1 MTLVLWAR
9 PVPPTEAASVRA
21 VRSGPKGLGQS
32 LAEIARRRALLAALV
47 SREVRERYVGTS
59 LGMLW
64 LLIQPALLIAFY
76 TFIFSVVFKVRTGF
90 DAGRLSG
97 TSGHGSY
104 AMFLMGGLIPWVAF
118 SEALSRSAR
127 SIIANRSI
135 ITKVVFPV
143 ELLPISSVLAA
154 QAGFLG
160 MFSVVV
166 VIALFTGALSWTI
179 LAAIPLMLILALLSL
194 GLGYFLAVISTFFRD
209 VSNLL
214 PFALNLWLYATPIL
228 YARTALPEPLQP
240 WMTLNPVAPLV
251 EAFRWCLIGG
261 PAPSLGALA
270 YGTAFAIVS
279 FLLGFWLFRRGQV
292 LFSEVL

>member
-1 MTLVLWAR
+1 M
-9 PVPPTEAASVRA
+9 EAAAQST

-32 LAEIARRRALLAALV
+32 LVEIARRRALLAALV

-90 DAGRLSG
+90 DAGRLAG

-154 QAGFLG
+154 QVGFVG
-160 MFSVVV
+160 MFSVVLL
-166 VIALFTGALSWTI
+166 IATVTGALSWTI
-179 LAAIPLMLILALLSL
+179 IAVVPLMAILALLSL
-194 GLGYFLAVISTFFRD
+194 GIGYFLAVISTFFRD

-214 PFALNLWLYATPIL
+214 PFALNLWLYGTPIL
-228 YARTALPEPLQP
+228 YARNALPESIQPL
-240 WMTLNPVAPLV
+240 MSLNPVAPLV
-251 EAFRWCLIGG
+251 EAFRWALIGG
-261 PAPSLGALA
+261 AAPALGALA
-270 YGTAFAIVS
+270 YSTAAAIIS
-279 FLLGFWLFRRGQV
+279 FLVGFWLFRRGQV